1 MARVGIIGAGAFG
14 TAMACVIRRSGHDT
28 AIWAREPEVAA
39 AINADGINQMFLPG
53 VRVTPG
59 VRATAE
65 LGEAARDRDF
75 ILMVVPAQ
83 HVRGVALRMQPLLDP
98 GTPLV
103 ACSKGIERKTLAL
116 MPQVLREA
124 LPAAR
129 VAVLS
134 GPSFAREIANDLPAG
149 VTLAAADFALA
160 KALAGQIGQPR
171 FCVHPSGDPVG
182 TALGGVMK
190 NVVAIASGIAAG
202 RKLGESAR
210 ATLVTLGLAETVRLG
225 LALGAQRE
233 TFDGFAG
240 AGDLMLTANSLQSR
254 NTSLGV
260 ALGEGR
266 KLADILG
273 SRREVTEGVHSAE
286 AIAALGRKLGVRM
299 PVAEAVDRVLS
310 HGAEVGA
317 AVEQLLVDACYFDR
331 VVA

>member
-14 TAMACVIRRSGHDT
+14 TAMACVVRRSGHDT
-28 AIWAREPEVAA
+28 VIWAREPEVAA

-59 VRATAE
+59 IRATAE
-65 LGEAARDRDF
+65 LGEAVRERDF
-75 ILMVVPAQ
+75 ILMVAPAQ
-83 HVRGVALRMQPLLDP
+83 HVRGIALRLQSLLDP
-98 GTPLV
+98 GTPVV
-103 ACSKGIERKTLAL
+103 ACSKGIERRTLAL

-134 GPSFAREIANDLPAG
+134 GPSFARDIASDLPAG
-149 VTLAAADFALA
+149 VTLAATDFPLA
-160 KALAGQIGQPR
+160 KALAGEIGQPR
-171 FCVHPSGDPVG
+171 FCVHPSADPVG
-182 TALGGVMK
+182 TAIGGVMK

-210 ATLVTLGLAETVRLG
+210 ATLVTLGLAETVHLG

-254 NTSLGV
+254 NTSLGA

-266 KLADILG
+266 KLADILA
-273 SRREVTEGVHSAE
+273 SRKEVTEGVHSAE
-286 AIAALGRKLGVRM
+286 SIAALARRLRVQM
-299 PVAEAVDRVLS
+299 PIAEAVDRVLN
-310 HGAEVGA
+310 HGADA
-317 AVEQLLVDACYFDR
+317 NAVIDGLLVEACLFDR
-331 VVA
+331 AAA